1 MEIYKNNLEYA
12 KKNGEREQYLKNLE
26 LCDKCGAFI
35 RHSIAVNFNFTTK
48 YLDVKTITAE
58 VTEKYGFER
67 TMLMLAL
74 RVDSLKNDG
83 RVDIANKEW
92 AKKFLVNYPN
102 AEELRKIAD
111 RVFENAHPALL
122 DSVAEEV
129 RFTFMEMNRSKE
141 REVEG
146 YRIIQTVKTPYAEFL
161 LGQNK
166 NMPGYYATWYNGN
179 HDGGLSTIQGHYFTS
194 NDSQSNLLSAYHD
207 LYSRAL
213 SDVNQHTHFEEPAP
227 KIGSIIR
234 TVNGQNMQFEL
245 TDEERNGVWN
255 MVEQQNVESHFK
267 ELLSERG
274 VLPDWSGMES
284 IITGMAE
291 KYRDDFGYG
300 YDEDMQG
307 YIDDHE
313 DEIKKITDKYLYGD
327 IYVDKGNI
335 SDFTGRIMIVRPEH
349 INSRDVIPENQLFL
363 AQEGPGCN
371 PDDYGSEINGI
382 FLYERKEA
390 SLTNDCFLGAMREE
404 HIPEWA
410 NEAREDITEE
420 SSDEEA
426 DDEYEPEM

>member
-12 KKNGEREQYLKNLE
+12 KKNGEREQYLQNLE

-141 REVEG
+141 REVES

-166 NMPGYYATWYNGN
+166 NMPSYYATWYNGN
-179 HDGGLSTIQGHYFTS
+179 HDGGLSTIQGNYFTS

-213 SDVNQHTHFEEPAP
+213 SDVNQHTHFEEPTP

-274 VLPDWSGMES
+274 VLPDWSSMES
-284 IITGMAE
+284 IITDMAE

-313 DEIKKITDKYLYGD
+313 DEIKEITDKYLYGD

>member
-12 KKNGEREQYLKNLE
+12 KKNGEREQYLQNLE

-284 IITGMAE
+284 IITDMAE

-313 DEIKKITDKYLYGD
+313 DEIKEITDKYLYGD

>member
-12 KKNGEREQYLKNLE
+12 KKNGEREHYLQSLE

-92 AKKFLVNYPN
+92 AKKYLVNYPN
-102 AEELRKIAD
+102 AEELRRIAD
-111 RVFENAHPALL
+111 RTLESAHPVLL
-122 DSVAEEV
+122 DNVAEEV
-129 RFTFMEMNRSKE
+129 RFNFMEMNRSKE

-161 LGQNK
+161 L
-166 NMPGYYATWYNGN
+166 
-179 HDGGLSTIQGHYFTS
+179 
-194 NDSQSNLLSAYHD
+194 SQSNLLSAYHD

-213 SDVNQHTHFEEPAP
+213 SDVNHHTRFEEPAP

-284 IITGMAE
+284 IITDMAE

-313 DEIKKITDKYLYGD
+313 DEIKEITDKYLYGD

-371 PDDYGSEINGI
+371 PEDYGSEINGI
-382 FLYERKEA
+382 FLYEREEA

-410 NEAREDITEE
+410 NEAREDIAEE

>member
-12 KKNGEREQYLKNLE
+12 KKNGEREQYLQNLE

-245 TDEERNGVWN
+245 TAEERNGVWN

>member
-146 YRIIQTVKTPYAEFL
+146 YRIIQMVKTPYAEFL

-166 NMPGYYATWYNGN
+166 NMPSYYATWYNGN

-213 SDVNQHTHFEEPAP
+213 SDVNQHTRFEEPAP

-284 IITGMAE
+284 IITDMAE

-313 DEIKKITDKYLYGD
+313 DEIKEITDKYLYGD
-327 IYVDKGNI
+327 IYVEKGNI

-371 PDDYGSEINGI
+371 PADYGSEINGI
-382 FLYERKEA
+382 FLYEREEA

>member
-12 KKNGEREQYLKNLE
+12 KKNGEREQYLQNLE

-92 AKKFLVNYPN
+92 AKKLLVNYPN

-129 RFTFMEMNRSKE
+129 RFTFMKMNRSKE

-166 NMPGYYATWYNGN
+166 NMPSYYATWYNGN

-213 SDVNQHTHFEEPAP
+213 SDVNQHTHFEEPTP
-227 KIGSIIR
+227 KIGLIIR

-284 IITGMAE
+284 IITDMAE

-313 DEIKKITDKYLYGD
+313 DEIKEITDKYLYGD

-371 PDDYGSEINGI
+371 PEDYGSEINGI
-382 FLYERKEA
+382 FLYEREEA

-410 NEAREDITEE
+410 NEAREDIAEE
-420 SSDEEA
+420 SSNEDA

>member
-12 KKNGEREQYLKNLE
+12 KKNGEREQYLQNLE

-92 AKKFLVNYPN
+92 AKKLLVNYPN

-146 YRIIQTVKTPYAEFL
+146 YRIIQMVKTPYAEFL

-166 NMPGYYATWYNGN
+166 NMPSYYATWYNGN

-213 SDVNQHTHFEEPAP
+213 SDVNQHTRFEEPAP

-284 IITGMAE
+284 IITDMAE

-313 DEIKKITDKYLYGD
+313 DEIKEITDKYLYGD
-327 IYVDKGNI
+327 IYVEKGNI

-371 PDDYGSEINGI
+371 PAHYGSEINGI
-382 FLYERKEA
+382 FLYEREEA

>member
-1 MEIYKNNLEYA
+1 MGIYKNNLEYA
-12 KKNGEREQYLKNLE
+12 KKNGEREQYLQNLE

-92 AKKFLVNYPN
+92 AKKYLVNYPN

-146 YRIIQTVKTPYAEFL
+146 YRIIQMVKTPYAEFL

-166 NMPGYYATWYNGN
+166 NMPSYYATWYNGN

-213 SDVNQHTHFEEPAP
+213 SDVNQHTRFEEPTP

-255 MVEQQNVESHFK
+255 MVEQQNVEGRFK

-284 IITGMAE
+284 IITDMAE
-291 KYRDDFGYG
+291 KYRDDFGYD
-300 YDEDMQG
+300 YNEDMQG

-313 DEIKKITDKYLYGD
+313 DEIKEITDKYLYGD
-327 IYVDKGNI
+327 IYVDKGNV

-410 NEAREDITEE
+410 NEAREDISEE

>member
-12 KKNGEREQYLKNLE
+12 KKNGEREQYLQSLE

-166 NMPGYYATWYNGN
+166 NMPSYYATWYNGN

-213 SDVNQHTHFEEPAP
+213 SDVNHHTRFEEPAP

>member
-1 MEIYKNNLEYA
+1 
-12 KKNGEREQYLKNLE
+12 
-26 LCDKCGAFI
+26 
-35 RHSIAVNFNFTTK
+35 
-48 YLDVKTITAE
+48 
-58 VTEKYGFER
+58 
-67 TMLMLAL
+67 MLMLAL

-102 AEELRKIAD
+102 AEELRRIAD
-111 RVFENAHPALL
+111 RTLESAHPVLL
-122 DSVAEEV
+122 DNVAEEV
-129 RFTFMEMNRSKE
+129 RFNFMEMNRSKE

-161 LGQNK
+161 L
-166 NMPGYYATWYNGN
+166 
-179 HDGGLSTIQGHYFTS
+179 
-194 NDSQSNLLSAYHD
+194 SQSNLLSAYHD

-213 SDVNQHTHFEEPAP
+213 SDVNHHTRFEEPAP

-284 IITGMAE
+284 IITDMAE

-313 DEIKKITDKYLYGD
+313 DEIKEITDKYLYGD

-371 PDDYGSEINGI
+371 PEDYGSEINGI
-382 FLYERKEA
+382 LLYEREEA

-410 NEAREDITEE
+410 NEAREDIAEE

>member
-146 YRIIQTVKTPYAEFL
+146 YRIIQMVKTPYAEFL

-166 NMPGYYATWYNGN
+166 NMPSYYATWYNGN

-213 SDVNQHTHFEEPAP
+213 SDVNQHTRFEEPAP

-255 MVEQQNVESHFK
+255 MVEQQNVEGRFK

-284 IITGMAE
+284 IITDMAE
-291 KYRDDFGYG
+291 KYRDDFGYD
-300 YDEDMQG
+300 YNEDMQG

-313 DEIKKITDKYLYGD
+313 DEIKEITDKYLYGD
-327 IYVDKGNI
+327 IYVDKGNV

-371 PDDYGSEINGI
+371 PEDYGSEINGI
-382 FLYERKEA
+382 FLYEREEA

>member
-12 KKNGEREQYLKNLE
+12 KKNGEREQYLQNLE

-92 AKKFLVNYPN
+92 AKKYLVNYPN
-102 AEELRKIAD
+102 AEELRRIAD
-111 RVFENAHPALL
+111 RTLESAHPVLL
-122 DSVAEEV
+122 DNVAEEV
-129 RFTFMEMNRSKE
+129 RFNFMEMNRSKE

-166 NMPGYYATWYNGN
+166 NMPSYYATWYNGN

-349 INSRDVIPENQLFL
+349 INSRDVIPENQ
-363 AQEGPGCN
+363 
-371 PDDYGSEINGI
+371 D
-382 FLYERKEA
+382 RK
-390 SLTNDCFLGAMREE
+390 STRLN
-404 HIPEWA
+404 
-410 NEAREDITEE
+410 
-420 SSDEEA
+420 SSHNVISRMPSSA
-426 DDEYEPEM
+426 

>member
-12 KKNGEREQYLKNLE
+12 KKNGEREQYLQNLE

-83 RVDIANKEW
+83 RVEIANKEW

>member
-12 KKNGEREQYLKNLE
+12 KKNGEREQYLQNLE

-166 NMPGYYATWYNGN
+166 NMPSYYATWYNGN

-213 SDVNQHTHFEEPAP
+213 SDVNQHTHFEEPTP

-245 TDEERNGVWN
+245 TDEECNGIWN
-255 MVEQQNVESHFK
+255 MVEQQNVEGRFK

-284 IITGMAE
+284 IITDMAE

-313 DEIKKITDKYLYGD
+313 DEIKEITDKYLYGD

-371 PDDYGSEINGI
+371 PADYGSEINGI

-410 NEAREDITEE
+410 NEAREDISEE

>member
-12 KKNGEREQYLKNLE
+12 KKNGEREQYLQNLE

-83 RVDIANKEW
+83 RVNIANKEW
-92 AKKFLVNYPN
+92 AQKFLVNYPN
-102 AEELRKIAD
+102 AEELRRIAD
-111 RVFENAHPALL
+111 
-122 DSVAEEV
+122 
-129 RFTFMEMNRSKE
+129 
-141 REVEG
+141 
-146 YRIIQTVKTPYAEFL
+146 RIIQTVKTPYAEFL

-166 NMPGYYATWYNGN
+166 NMPGYYATWCNSN
-179 HDGGLSTIQGHYFTS
+179 HDGGISTVWGHYFTS

-213 SDVNQHTHFEEPAP
+213 SDVNQHTRFEEPTP

-255 MVEQQNVESHFK
+255 MVEQQNVEGRFK

-284 IITGMAE
+284 IITDMAE

-313 DEIKKITDKYLYGD
+313 DEIKEITDKYLYGD

-335 SDFTGRIMIVRPEH
+335 SDFTGRILIVRPEH

-410 NEAREDITEE
+410 NEAREDISEE

>member
-12 KKNGEREQYLKNLE
+12 KKNGEREQYLQNLE

-92 AKKFLVNYPN
+92 AKKLLVNYPN

-146 YRIIQTVKTPYAEFL
+146 YRIIQMVKTPYAEFL

-166 NMPGYYATWYNGN
+166 NMPSYYATWYNGN

-213 SDVNQHTHFEEPAP
+213 SDVNQHTRFEEPAP

-267 ELLSERG
+267 ELLSDRG

-284 IITGMAE
+284 IITDMAE

-313 DEIKKITDKYLYGD
+313 DEIKEITDKYLYGD
-327 IYVDKGNI
+327 IYVEKGNI

-371 PDDYGSEINGI
+371 PADYGSEINGI
-382 FLYERKEA
+382 FLYEREEA

>member
-12 KKNGEREQYLKNLE
+12 KKNGEREQYLQNLE

-166 NMPGYYATWYNGN
+166 NMPSYYATWYNGN

-213 SDVNQHTHFEEPAP
+213 SDVNQHTRFEEPAP

-255 MVEQQNVESHFK
+255 MVEQQNVEGRFK

-284 IITGMAE
+284 IITDMAE

-313 DEIKKITDKYLYGD
+313 DEIKEITDKYLYGD

-410 NEAREDITEE
+410 NEAREDISEE

>member
-12 KKNGEREQYLKNLE
+12 KKNGEREQYLQNLE

-35 RHSIAVNFNFTTK
+35 RHSIAANFNFTTK

-111 RVFENAHPALL
+111 RVFENAIPALL

-166 NMPGYYATWYNGN
+166 NMPSYYATWYNGN

-194 NDSQSNLLSAYHD
+194 NDSQSNLISAYHD

-213 SDVNQHTHFEEPAP
+213 SDVNQHTRFEEPTP

-255 MVEQQNVESHFK
+255 MVEQQNVEGRFK

-284 IITGMAE
+284 IITDMAE

-313 DEIKKITDKYLYGD
+313 DEIKEITDKYLYGD
-327 IYVDKGNI
+327 IYVDKGSI

-371 PDDYGSEINGI
+371 PEDYGSEINGI

-410 NEAREDITEE
+410 NEAREDISEE

>member
-12 KKNGEREQYLKNLE
+12 KKNGEREQYLQNLE

-92 AKKFLVNYPN
+92 AKKLLVNYPN

-129 RFTFMEMNRSKE
+129 RFTFMKMNRSKE

-227 KIGSIIR
+227 KIGSLIR

>member
-12 KKNGEREQYLKNLE
+12 KKNGEREQYLQNLE

-111 RVFENAHPALL
+111 QVFENAHPALL

>member
-12 KKNGEREQYLKNLE
+12 EKNGERLQYLQSLE

-166 NMPGYYATWYNGN
+166 NMPSYYATWYNGN

-213 SDVNQHTHFEEPAP
+213 SDVNQHTRFEEPAP

-255 MVEQQNVESHFK
+255 MVEQQNVEGRFK

-284 IITGMAE
+284 IITDMAE

-313 DEIKKITDKYLYGD
+313 DEIKEITDKYLYGD

-371 PDDYGSEINGI
+371 PEDYGSEINGI
-382 FLYERKEA
+382 FLYEREEA

-410 NEAREDITEE
+410 N
-420 SSDEEA
+420 
-426 DDEYEPEM
+426 

>member
-1 MEIYKNNLEYA
+1 MEIYKNNLEYD
-12 KKNGEREQYLKNLE
+12 KKNGEREQYLQNLE

-92 AKKFLVNYPN
+92 AKKILVNYPN

-146 YRIIQTVKTPYAEFL
+146 YRIIQMVKTPYAEFL

-166 NMPGYYATWYNGN
+166 NMPSYYATWYNGN

-213 SDVNQHTHFEEPAP
+213 SDVNQHTRFEEPAP

-255 MVEQQNVESHFK
+255 MVEQQNVEGRFK

>member
-12 KKNGEREQYLKNLE
+12 KKNGEREQYLQSLE

-92 AKKFLVNYPN
+92 AKKYLVNYPN
-102 AEELRKIAD
+102 AEELRRIAD
-111 RVFENAHPALL
+111 RTLESAHPVLL
-122 DSVAEEV
+122 DNVAEEV
-129 RFTFMEMNRSKE
+129 RFNFMEMNRSKE

-161 LGQNK
+161 L
-166 NMPGYYATWYNGN
+166 
-179 HDGGLSTIQGHYFTS
+179 
-194 NDSQSNLLSAYHD
+194 SQSNLLSAYHD

-213 SDVNQHTHFEEPAP
+213 SDVNHHTRFEEPAP

-284 IITGMAE
+284 IITDMAE

-313 DEIKKITDKYLYGD
+313 DEIKEITDKYLYGD

-363 AQEGPGCN
+363 AQSGKGCD
-371 PDDYGSEINGI
+371 PTEYGGAINGI
-382 FLYERKEA
+382 LLYDREETTIT
-390 SLTNDCFLGAMREE
+390 SDNFLGAMREE
-404 HIPEWA
+404 HIPNWA
-410 NEAREDITEE
+410 REAREDIAEE
-420 SSDEEA
+420 SSEEQ
-426 DDEYEPEM
+426 PEI

>member
-12 KKNGEREQYLKNLE
+12 KKNGEREQYLQNLE

-313 DEIKKITDKYLYGD
+313 DEIKKLQI
-327 IYVDKGNI
+327 NI
-335 SDFTGRIMIVRPEH
+335 CMAISMLTRAIFPTLPE
-349 INSRDVIPENQLFL
+349 E
-363 AQEGPGCN
+363 
-371 PDDYGSEINGI
+371 
-382 FLYERKEA
+382 
-390 SLTNDCFLGAMREE
+390 
-404 HIPEWA
+404 
-410 NEAREDITEE
+410 
-420 SSDEEA
+420 
-426 DDEYEPEM
+426 

>member
-12 KKNGEREQYLKNLE
+12 KKNGEREQYLQNLE

-102 AEELRKIAD
+102 AEELRRIAD
-111 RVFENAHPALL
+111 RTLESAHPVLL
-122 DSVAEEV
+122 DNVAEEV
-129 RFTFMEMNRSKE
+129 RFNFMEMNRSKE

-161 LGQNK
+161 L
-166 NMPGYYATWYNGN
+166 
-179 HDGGLSTIQGHYFTS
+179 
-194 NDSQSNLLSAYHD
+194 SQSNLLSAYHD

-213 SDVNQHTHFEEPAP
+213 SDVNHHTRFEEPAP

-284 IITGMAE
+284 IITDMAE

-313 DEIKKITDKYLYGD
+313 DEIKEITDKYLYGD

-371 PDDYGSEINGI
+371 PEDYGSEINGI
-382 FLYERKEA
+382 FLYEREEA

-410 NEAREDITEE
+410 NEAREDIAEE

>member
-12 KKNGEREQYLKNLE
+12 KKNGEREQYLQNLE

-67 TMLMLAL
+67 TMFMLAL

-166 NMPGYYATWYNGN
+166 NMPGYYATWCNSN
-179 HDGGLSTIQGHYFTS
+179 HDGGISTVWGHYFTS

-213 SDVNQHTHFEEPAP
+213 SDVNQHTRFEEPAP

-284 IITGMAE
+284 IITDMAE
-291 KYRDDFGYG
+291 KYRDDFGYA

-313 DEIKKITDKYLYGD
+313 DEIKEITDKYLYGD
-327 IYVDKGNI
+327 IYVEKGNI

-371 PDDYGSEINGI
+371 PADYGSEINGI
-382 FLYERKEA
+382 FLYEREEA

>member
-12 KKNGEREQYLKNLE
+12 KKNGEREQYLQNLE

-92 AKKFLVNYPN
+92 AKKILVNYPN

-129 RFTFMEMNRSKE
+129 RFTFMKMNRSKE

-146 YRIIQTVKTPYAEFL
+146 YRIIQMVKTPYAEFL

-166 NMPGYYATWYNGN
+166 NMPSYYATWYNGN

-213 SDVNQHTHFEEPAP
+213 SDVNQHTRFEEPAP

-255 MVEQQNVESHFK
+255 MVEQQNVEGRFK

-284 IITGMAE
+284 IITDMAE
-291 KYRDDFGYG
+291 KYRDDFGYD
-300 YDEDMQG
+300 YNEDMQG

-313 DEIKKITDKYLYGD
+313 DEIKEITDKYLYGD
-327 IYVDKGNI
+327 IYVDKGNV

-371 PDDYGSEINGI
+371 PEDYGSEINGI
-382 FLYERKEA
+382 FLYEREEA

-404 HIPEWA
+404 HISEWA
-410 NEAREDITEE
+410 NEAREDIAEE
-420 SSDEEA
+420 SSNEDA

>member
-12 KKNGEREQYLKNLE
+12 KKNGEREQYLQNLE
-26 LCDKCGAFI
+26 LCDKCGTFI
-35 RHSIAVNFNFTTK
+35 RHSIAENFKNNFLNK
-48 YLDVKTITAE
+48 KTITAE
-58 VTEKYGFER
+58 VTEKFGFER
-67 TMLMLAL
+67 AMLMLAL
-74 RVDSLKNDG
+74 RVDSLKDDR
-83 RVDIANKEW
+83 RVDITNKEW

-102 AEELRKIAD
+102 AEELRRIAD
-111 RVFENAHPALL
+111 RVMENVHPALL

-166 NMPGYYATWYNGN
+166 NMPSYYATWYNGN

-213 SDVNQHTHFEEPAP
+213 SDVNQHTRFEEPTP

-284 IITGMAE
+284 IITDMAE

-313 DEIKKITDKYLYGD
+313 DEIKEITDKYLYGD

-410 NEAREDITEE
+410 NEAREDISEE

>member
-12 KKNGEREQYLKNLE
+12 KKNGEREQYLQNLE

-129 RFTFMEMNRSKE
+129 RFTFMKMNRSKE

-166 NMPGYYATWYNGN
+166 NMPSYYATWYNGN

-213 SDVNQHTHFEEPAP
+213 SDVNQHTRFEEPAP

-255 MVEQQNVESHFK
+255 MVEQQNVEGRFK

-284 IITGMAE
+284 IITDMAE

-313 DEIKKITDKYLYGD
+313 DEIKEITDKYLYGD

-410 NEAREDITEE
+410 NEAREDISEE

>member
-12 KKNGEREQYLKNLE
+12 KKNGEREQYLQNLE

-92 AKKFLVNYPN
+92 AKKLLVNYPN

-129 RFTFMEMNRSKE
+129 RFTFMKMNRSKE

>member
-12 KKNGEREQYLKNLE
+12 KKNGEREQYLQNLE

-371 PDDYGSEINGI
+371 PDDYGSEINGL

>member
-12 KKNGEREQYLKNLE
+12 KKNGEREQYLQNLE

-92 AKKFLVNYPN
+92 AKKLLVNYPN

-146 YRIIQTVKTPYAEFL
+146 YRIIQMVKTPYAEFL

-166 NMPGYYATWYNGN
+166 NMPSYYATWYNGN

-213 SDVNQHTHFEEPAP
+213 SDVNQHTRFEESAP

-284 IITGMAE
+284 IITDMAE

-313 DEIKKITDKYLYGD
+313 DEIKEITDKYLYGD
-327 IYVDKGNI
+327 IYVEKGNI

-371 PDDYGSEINGI
+371 PADYGSEINGI
-382 FLYERKEA
+382 FLYEREEA

>member
-12 KKNGEREQYLKNLE
+12 KKNGERKQYLQSLE

-92 AKKFLVNYPN
+92 AKKYLVNYPN
-102 AEELRKIAD
+102 AEELRRIAD
-111 RVFENAHPALL
+111 RTLESAHPVLL
-122 DSVAEEV
+122 DNVAEEV
-129 RFTFMEMNRSKE
+129 RFNFMEMNRSKE

-166 NMPGYYATWYNGN
+166 NMPSYYATWYNGN

-213 SDVNQHTHFEEPAP
+213 SDVNHHTRFEEPAP

-284 IITGMAE
+284 IITDMAE

-313 DEIKKITDKYLYGD
+313 DEIKEITDKYLYGD

-371 PDDYGSEINGI
+371 PEDYGSEINGI
-382 FLYERKEA
+382 FLYEREEA

-410 NEAREDITEE
+410 NEAREDISEE

>member
-12 KKNGEREQYLKNLE
+12 KKNGEREQYLQNLE

-102 AEELRKIAD
+102 AEELRRIAD
-111 RVFENAHPALL
+111 RTLESAHPVLL
-122 DSVAEEV
+122 DNVAEEV

-166 NMPGYYATWYNGN
+166 NMPSYYATWYNGN

>member
-12 KKNGEREQYLKNLE
+12 KKNGEREQYLQNLE

-92 AKKFLVNYPN
+92 AKKLLVNYPN

-146 YRIIQTVKTPYAEFL
+146 YRIIQMVKTPYAEFL

-166 NMPGYYATWYNGN
+166 NMPSYYATWYNGN

-213 SDVNQHTHFEEPAP
+213 SDVNQHTRFEEPAP

-284 IITGMAE
+284 IITDMAE

-313 DEIKKITDKYLYGD
+313 DEIKEITDKYLYGD
-327 IYVDKGNI
+327 IYVEKGNI

-349 INSRDVIPENQLFL
+349 INSRDVIPENQLLL

-371 PDDYGSEINGI
+371 PADYGSEINGI
-382 FLYERKEA
+382 FLYEREEA

>member
-12 KKNGEREQYLKNLE
+12 KKNGEREQYLQNLE

>member
-12 KKNGEREQYLKNLE
+12 KKNGEREQYLQNLE

-92 AKKFLVNYPN
+92 AKKYLVNYPN
-102 AEELRKIAD
+102 AEELRRIAD
-111 RVFENAHPALL
+111 RTLESAHPVLL
-122 DSVAEEV
+122 DNVAEEV
-129 RFTFMEMNRSKE
+129 RFNFMEMNRSKE

-161 LGQNK
+161 L
-166 NMPGYYATWYNGN
+166 
-179 HDGGLSTIQGHYFTS
+179 
-194 NDSQSNLLSAYHD
+194 SQSNLLSAYHD

-213 SDVNQHTHFEEPAP
+213 SDVNHHTRFEEPAP

-284 IITGMAE
+284 IITDMAE

-313 DEIKKITDKYLYGD
+313 DEIKEITDKYLYGD

-371 PDDYGSEINGI
+371 PEDYGSEINGI
-382 FLYERKEA
+382 FLYEREEA

-410 NEAREDITEE
+410 NEAREDIAEE

>member
-12 KKNGEREQYLKNLE
+12 KKNGEREQYLQSLE

-92 AKKFLVNYPN
+92 AKKYLVNYPN
-102 AEELRKIAD
+102 AEELRRIAD
-111 RVFENAHPALL
+111 RTLESAHPVLL
-122 DSVAEEV
+122 DNVAEEV
-129 RFTFMEMNRSKE
+129 RFNFMEMNRSKE

-161 LGQNK
+161 L
-166 NMPGYYATWYNGN
+166 
-179 HDGGLSTIQGHYFTS
+179 
-194 NDSQSNLLSAYHD
+194 SQSNLLSAYHD

-213 SDVNQHTHFEEPAP
+213 SDVNHHTRFEEPAP

-284 IITGMAE
+284 IITDMAE

-313 DEIKKITDKYLYGD
+313 DEIKEITDKYLYGD

-371 PDDYGSEINGI
+371 PEDYGSEINGI
-382 FLYERKEA
+382 FLYEREEA

-410 NEAREDITEE
+410 NEASEDIAEE